1 MVKRF
6 REIRKE
12 MAEQGIRE
20 YIGALIYME
29 IECFE
34 EPLQEK
40 NLNED
45 YMDELVYEGVNVWL
59 KTDSI
64 TIEEISHALS
74 IGLEDYISGEI
85 SIKESYDLF
94 NYGLDKLWS

>member
-29 IECFE
+29 IEKFE
-34 EPLQEK
+34 EALKE
-40 NLNED
+40 NDLHED
-45 YMDELVYEGVNVWL
+45 YMNELVYEGVNVWL

-64 TIEEISHALS
+64 TLDEITQALWL
-74 IGLEDYISGEI
+74 GLEDYISGETGV
-85 SIKESYDLF
+85 KEAYDLF